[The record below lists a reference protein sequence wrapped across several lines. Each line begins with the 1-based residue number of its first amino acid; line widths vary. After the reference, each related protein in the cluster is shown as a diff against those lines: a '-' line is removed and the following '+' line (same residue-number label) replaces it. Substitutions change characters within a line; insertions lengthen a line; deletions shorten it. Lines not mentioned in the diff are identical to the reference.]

1 MDILTIIIAVCS
13 CLSLILLIILCIF
26 TVGRDKT
33 NQIKS
38 RITELKNAIE
48 SDSRENAKNNAV
60 IISTLKNSDDQIKE
74 TAAVFSGLKADVLQ
88 KMNDINVANSESTI
102 KLMKENSEHFA
113 KLNET
118 LTVSLDKLRAENKES
133 LDKINGT
140 VNEKLQDTLDKKI
153 NESFRTVN
161 EQLIGISKG
170 LGEMQSVASNVS
182 DLKKVLSNVKTR
194 GNFGEVQLES
204 VLQDILAPDQY
215 VKQAD
220 ILHNGT
226 QVDFAIRF
234 PGTDNIPV
242 YLPIDS
248 KFPGDSYEALVDALN
263 SGSREETRVQVNA
276 LMQTL
281 SAPRRRRS
289 SSPVSVQCP
298 TEAMECGSTPAPPE
312 NVSSPS
318 DRPLPDTV
326 NLRRRVT
333 VPAPA
338 EEPTCIPSPIARESR
353 HASRDISTSREDT
366 PVSKD
371 APPLPQALRTVCI
384 VLVFLAMAS
393 VCACALMQSYLFA
406 RAQAREAAYQAQLT
420 SHPVR
425 YRELIET
432 YAAQYN
438 LQPAYV
444 EAIILNESSYDPK
457 AESRVGARG
466 LMQIMEDT
474 AEWIAHRLNRTSHS
488 FDDLWDPETN
498 IQFGCWYL
506 SYLSSLFG
514 GDPIA
519 VTCAYHAGQGTVGQ
533 WLSNPAYTGGT
544 SSLILD
550 LLPTGPTKTYAGR
563 VSQAYGVYDALY
575 YHVLNPLP
583 DTAADSTGE

>member
-1 MDILTIIIAVCS
+1 MRILGLTGGIACGKSYVSFLLKHTGCVIVDGDRIAHSLTAPGGEALSDIRTR
-13 CLSLILLIILCIF
+13 F
-26 TVGRDKT
+26 GD
-33 NQIKS
+33 
-38 RITELKNAIE
+38 
-48 SDSRENAKNNAV
+48 
-60 IISTLKNSDDQIKE
+60 
-74 TAAVFSGLKADVLQ
+74 AVFDPDGALNRKALGHIVFSDPAQRDALNALMQPRILQRIHQEIEEARSSEAAFCVLDMPLLFEEGLDALCEGV
-88 KMNDINVANSESTI
+88 IC
-102 KLMKENSEHFA
+102 
-113 KLNET
+113 
-118 LTVSLDKLRAENKES
+118 
-133 LDKINGT
+133 
-140 VNEKLQDTLDKKI
+140 
-153 NESFRTVN
+153 
-161 EQLIGISKG
+161 
-170 LGEMQSVASNVS
+170 
-182 DLKKVLSNVKTR
+182 
-194 GNFGEVQLES
+194 
-204 VLQDILAPDQY
+204 
-215 VKQAD
+215 
-220 ILHNGT
+220 
-226 QVDFAIRF
+226 
-234 PGTDNIPV
+234 V
-242 YLPIDS
+242 YLPRDTQLKRLMDRDGITREDAEKRMNAQLSTEEKAARSQYVID
-248 KFPGDSYEALVDALN
+248 N
-263 SGSREETRVQVNA
+263 SGSREETRAQVNA

-298 TEAMECGSTPAPPE
+298 TEAMESGSTPAPPE

-338 EEPTCIPSPIARESR
+338 KEPACNPSPIARESR

-474 AEWIAHRLNRTSHS
+474 AEWIAHRLNRASHS

-583 DTAADSTGE
+583 DTAADSAGE